1 MFMIQFQTTRR
12 KKNST
17 ISTFNQ
23 KLSRELNMARD
34 HQKQGNNNP
43 FSDEDAFVQ
52 VVPILRSV
60 G

>member
-1 MFMIQFQTTRR
+1 MIQFQTTRR
-12 KKNST
+12 KKKTAQSLHS
-17 ISTFNQ
+17 IRS
-23 KLSRELNMARD
+23 LSRELNMARD
-34 HQKQGNNNP
+34 HQKQGDNNP